1 MKYYHNY
8 YFKTAII
15 IFNYCYLKIKKVVM
29 EKKVTKKKKALKV
42 KEAIM
47 VNK

>member
-1 MKYYHNY
+1 MKCYRNY

-15 IFNYCYLKIKKVVM
+15 IFNYCYLKIKNVVM
-29 EKKVTKKKKALKV
+29 EKKVTMKKKALKV
-42 KEAIM
+42 KKAIM